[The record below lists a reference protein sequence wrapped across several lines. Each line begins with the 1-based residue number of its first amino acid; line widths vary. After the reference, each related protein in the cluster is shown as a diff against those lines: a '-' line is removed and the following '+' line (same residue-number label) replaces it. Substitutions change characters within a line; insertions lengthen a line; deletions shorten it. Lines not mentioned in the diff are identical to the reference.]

1 MWRSYP
7 APVPRLISPAAGRSR
22 RSWGCGAPRGCAFM
36 CCCALLGTF
45 FAYTTIFHAAL
56 ARSSSY
62 SARRREPVPVQPRP
76 TQPDHRVGPM
86 KQEPVL
92 LQMGNRQGPGPEL
105 SKAVRTRPNEPSRAE
120 LESGQTCFFLS
131 VAPEFFSFLLV
142 VFYSSS
148 KNGHN
153 QHAVTG

>member
-1 MWRSYP
+1 MVMWRSYP

-36 CCCALLGTF
+36 CCSALLGTF

-76 TQPDHRVGPM
+76 TQPDHRVGPR

-92 LQMGNRQGPGPEL
+92 LQMGDSKGPRADR
-105 SKAVRTRPNEPSRAE
+105 AVRTRPNRAKPT
-120 LESGQTCFFLS
+120 Q
-131 VAPEFFSFLLV
+131 
-142 VFYSSS
+142 
-148 KNGHN
+148 N
-153 QHAVTG
+153 VTVKSC